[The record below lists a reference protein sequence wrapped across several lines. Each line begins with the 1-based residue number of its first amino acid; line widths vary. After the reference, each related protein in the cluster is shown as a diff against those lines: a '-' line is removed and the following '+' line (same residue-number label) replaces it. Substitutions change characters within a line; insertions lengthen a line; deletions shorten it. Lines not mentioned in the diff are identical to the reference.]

1 MKAKWLK
8 MKNTGKARFVY
19 TVVGTAKEIAE
30 YVENQGEYCRFL
42 QSDGTISEDETNTP
56 VYYSTV
62 IVGKNPELVW
72 DNENLRYR
80 ANMGFED
87 AVLMD
92 AVGKMYSNPTET
104 TSQTTSETEEDAD
117 GAEIEPR
124 KKKSVLKRGK

>member
-30 YVENQGEYCRFL
+30 YIENQGEYCRFL

-56 VYYSTV
+56 VYYSTI
-62 IVGKNPELVW
+62 IVGKNPELIW
-72 DNENLRYR
+72 NDENQRYR
-80 ANMGFED
+80 AQAGFED

-92 AVGKMYSNPTET
+92 AVSKMYSNPTET
-104 TSQTTSETEEDAD
+104 TSQTSSDEDAD
-117 GAEIEPR
+117 EAVIEPLPR
-124 KKKSVLKRGK
+124 KKSLIRK

>member
-19 TVVGTAKEIAE
+19 TVTGSAKEIAE

-56 VYYSTV
+56 VFYSTV

-72 DNENLRYR
+72 DDENLRYR

-92 AVGKMYSNPTET
+92 AVSKKYSNPVE
-104 TSQTTSETEEDAD
+104 TTSETSSDKEDAD
-117 GAEIEPR
+117 DAEIEPQP

>member
-19 TVVGTAKEIAE
+19 TVTGSAKEIAE

-56 VYYSTV
+56 VFYSTV

-72 DNENLRYR
+72 DDENLRYR

-92 AVGKMYSNPTET
+92 AVGKMYSTSTET
-104 TSQTTSETEEDAD
+104 SSKTTSDEGDAD
-117 GAEIEPR
+117 DAEIEPQP

>member
-42 QSDGTISEDETNTP
+42 QSDGTISENETNTP
-56 VYYSTV
+56 VYYSTN

-72 DNENLRYR
+72 DDENLRYR

-92 AVGKMYSNPTET
+92 AVSKKYSNPVE
-104 TSQTTSETEEDAD
+104 TTSETSSDKEDAD
-117 GAEIEPR
+117 DAEIEPQP

>member
-1 MKAKWLK
+1 MRAKWLK

-42 QSDGTISEDETNTP
+42 QSDGSISSEETNTP
-56 VYYSTV
+56 VYYSTT

-72 DNENLRYR
+72 DDENLRYR

-92 AVGKMYSNPTET
+92 AVGKMYNKPTET
-104 TSQTTSETEEDAD
+104 NSESTSDKEDAD
-117 GAEIEPR
+117 DAEIEPQP

>member
-92 AVGKMYSNPTET
+92 AVNKMYSNPTET